1 MLASFGPGAGGGIHH
16 HHRIMKTTNGANLLR
31 TLLERQG
38 IHTLAGIPGGAILPF
53 YDALHGSAIRHI
65 LARHEQGAGF
75 IAQGMARATGR
86 AAVCVATSGPGATN
100 LLTAIAD
107 ARLDSVP
114 LIALTGQVPQ
124 SLIGTDA
131 FQEVDTYGL
140 TLPITKHNFLVR
152 SAAELLEVVPL
163 AFQIAESGR
172 PGPVAIDVPKDVLN
186 ATLTVGELPEPGRAL
201 PSPRCPDASIDALA
215 TALRRAQRPVL
226 YLGGGVIGAGASAL
240 ARQLA
245 HHLDAPIVST
255 LMALGAIPPDD
266 PCFMGMLGMHGG
278 KGTNLLLE
286 ETDLLLAVG
295 ARFDDRATGRAAAFC
310 PRATIA
316 HIDIDRAEIG
326 KIKSTA
332 LALSGDAADI
342 LRRLLTHLGAPAART
357 VWRTRATALREAHP
371 LHCPPRAAD
380 PLHPL
385 ALIGFLA
392 EELPADAIVTTDVGQ
407 HQMWV
412 AQAYPFR
419 RPRTLLTSGG
429 LGTMG
434 FGLPAAIGA
443 ALACPGRRVACVSGD
458 GSILMNIQELATLA
472 EFQLPVAILLFNNS
486 HLGLVR
492 QQQELFYG
500 GRYAAS
506 RFHAAPDFA
515 AVARAF
521 GIRGVRLDP
530 AGDPLG
536 DLAAALAQPGPCL
549 IDIPIHDQTNVFP
562 MVPPG
567 AANHQTLTAPELK
580 STLQPAFAHA

>member
-1 MLASFGPGAGGGIHH
+1 
-16 HHRIMKTTNGANLLR
+16 MKTTTGAALLR

-53 YDALHGSAIRHI
+53 YDALHGSSIRHI

-114 LIALTGQVPQ
+114 LVALTGQVPQ
-124 SLIGTDA
+124 ALIGTDA

-152 SAAELLEVVPL
+152 SVAELLETVPL
-163 AFQIAESGR
+163 AFQLAESGR

-186 ATLTVGELPEPGRAL
+186 ASITVGALPEPGRVQ
-201 PSPRCPDASIDALA
+201 PPPRCADAPIDELA
-215 TALRRAQRPVL
+215 ARLRAAHRPIL
-226 YLGGGVIGAGASAL
+226 YLGGGVIGANASAL
-240 ARQLA
+240 ARELSRR
-245 HHLDAPIVST
+245 LDAPVVST
-255 LMALGAIPPDD
+255 LMALGAMPDD
-266 PCFMGMLGMHGG
+266 DERFMGMLGMHGN
-278 KGTNLLLE
+278 KGTNLLLQE
-286 ETDLLLAVG
+286 CDLLFAIG
-295 ARFDDRATGRAAAFC
+295 ARFDDRATGKAAEFC

-316 HIDIDRAEIG
+316 HLDIDRAEVG

-332 LALSGDAADI
+332 LALIGDAADI
-342 LRRLLTHLGAPAART
+342 LRRLLDRLGSDEHQRVERRPLAGARGYDTPMSRPA
-357 VWRTRATALREAHP
+357 WRARATMLRDAHP
-371 LHCPPRAAD
+371 LHCPPRAED

-385 ALIGFLA
+385 NLIGFLS
-392 EELPADAIVTTDVGQ
+392 EQLPADAIITTDVGQ

-419 RPRTLLTSGG
+419 QPRTLLTSGG

-434 FGLPAAIGA
+434 FGVPAAIGA

-458 GSILMNIQELATLA
+458 GSILMNLQELATLA
-472 EFQLPVAILLFNNS
+472 ELDLPVAILLFNNA

-500 GRYAAS
+500 GRYSAS
-506 RFHAAPDFA
+506 RFDRTPDFA
-515 AVARAF
+515 AIARGF
-521 GIRGVRLDP
+521 GLRGVRLDP
-530 AGDPLG
+530 GGDPLA
-536 DLAAALAQPGPCL
+536 DLADALAQPGPCL
-549 IDIPIHDQTNVFP
+549 IDIPIHDQTNVYP

-567 AANHQTLTAPELK
+567 AANHQTLTAPELE
-580 STLQPAFAHA
+580 PALATSSSHD